1 MILTKH
7 SASKLTA
14 LGLSVKSCSPPTP
27 QLLLCKTN
35 TYHVFPHTLLWGA
48 WPSYLQYPTATFC
61 AAWKLFYLRAA
72 GFFNQYGF
80 DKPCEGWRG
89 LWISVH
95 VERMKPKIEKTGT
108 HHPPNKRKRE
118 TRLTLFGWPELW
130 SMWILTEFPST
141 FLSCVENKIKVL
153 NKEGWEKLVTP
164 GPIWCT
170 NSKNIHFETICFEAK
185 HVSCNTICES
195 KQIMPGVHCR
205 TWNKASYPKP
215 TPLSDCDWCKVRNA
229 K

>member
-14 LGLSVKSCSPPTP
+14 LGLSVKACSPPTP
-27 QLLLCKTN
+27 QLLLQDQHLPHLS
-35 TYHVFPHTLLWGA
+35 TYNAVGNLTQLSLIPYCHILCFLKVI
-48 WPSYLQYPTATFC
+48 
-61 AAWKLFYLRAA
+61 LRAG

-80 DKPCEGWRG
+80 DEPRAVNFSPCRK
-89 LWISVH
+89 
-95 VERMKPKIEKTGT
+95 REKTGT
-108 HHPPNKRKRE
+108 HHPPNKSKRE
-118 TRLTLFGWPELW
+118 TRLTLFRWPELW

-141 FLSCVENKIKVL
+141 FLSCVEKKIKVL
-153 NKEGWEKLVTP
+153 NTAGWEKLGTP

-170 NSKNIHFETICFEAK
+170 NSKNIHFETICFKAK
-185 HVSCNTICES
+185 HVSCNTVCES

-215 TPLSDCDWCKVRNA
+215 TLPSDHNWCKVGNG